1 MKLGVRHPR
10 KKEKKKEKKKGMC
23 DVSFQYLENKKGQQK
38 KKRMR
43 LILYVRCVMRISQT
57 E

>member
-23 DVSFQYLENKKGQQK
+23 DVSFQYLENKK
-38 KKRMR
+38 
-43 LILYVRCVMRISQT
+43 
-57 E
+57 